1 MMKTN
6 QEPLAGPSRETGVC
20 SSDDES
26 IDDEEKCC
34 VCNLFT
40 PQEVSGATSLI
51 FTKWAQ
57 CYGVR
62 NGRPCLHWTHLSYCT
77 NARVVRRQE
86 KFFCSH
92 CIEE

>member
-1 MMKTN
+1 MEKTN
-6 QEPLAGPSRETGVC
+6 QEPLVGASRETGVC
-20 SSDDES
+20 SSNDES

-57 CYGVR
+57 CDG
-62 NGRPCLHWTHLSYCT
+62 
-77 NARVVRRQE
+77 
-86 KFFCSH
+86 
-92 CIEE
+92 